1 MRKLPEAEL
10 KVMAALWDAGGEAGS
25 EELLSAVDEPWS
37 RTTLLTLLKRLE
49 SRGFVTAAREG
60 RVNRYRAAVAREAYL
75 ETEGESLLDRLCN
88 HSIREFVR
96 AMYDGERISPEELED
111 LRPGSLVIDLASKPG
126 GAGVGFMIK
135 GLHLA
140 ARSDTI
146 GGTERRGSYAARPGC
161 PQRF

>member
-1 MRKLPEAEL
+1 MGEL
-10 KVMAALWDAGGEAGS
+10 AG
-25 EELLSAVDEPWS
+25 
-37 RTTLLTLLKRLE
+37 
-49 SRGFVTAAREG
+49 
-60 RVNRYRAAVAREAYL
+60 
-75 ETEGESLLDRLCN
+75 RLCRSDLVIN
-88 HSIREFVR
+88 TAPVR
-96 AMYDGERISPEELED
+96 LLGEEELED

>member
-25 EELLSAVDEPWS
+25 EELLCAVDKPWS

-111 LRPGSLVIDLASKPG
+111 LRRYIDEV
-126 GAGVGFMIK
+126 AGK
-135 GLHLA
+135 
-140 ARSDTI
+140 
-146 GGTERRGSYAARPGC
+146 
-161 PQRF
+161 

>member
-25 EELLSAVDEPWS
+25 EELLSAVDESWS

-96 AMYDGERISPEELED
+96 AMYDGERIS
-111 LRPGSLVIDLASKPG
+111 RKNWRICAATSTRWRGNRR
-126 GAGVGFMIK
+126 AGQ
-135 GLHLA
+135 
-140 ARSDTI
+140 
-146 GGTERRGSYAARPGC
+146 RR
-161 PQRF
+161 

>member
-1 MRKLPEAEL
+1 MEELPITLQEANVL
-10 KVMAALWDAGGEAGS
+10 ILGYGRLGKVLANRFAALGARV
-25 EELLSAVDEPWS
+25 AV
-37 RTTLLTLLKRLE
+37 
-49 SRGFVTAAREG
+49 AARKCSDL
-60 RVNRYRAAVAREAYL
+60 AWAEAFGY
-75 ETEGESLLDRLCN
+75 ESVPMGELAGRLCRSDLVIN
-88 HSIREFVR
+88 TAPVR
-96 AMYDGERISPEELED
+96 LLGEEELED

>member
-25 EELLSAVDEPWS
+25 EELLCAVDEPWS

-49 SRGFVTAAREG
+49 SRGFVTA
-60 RVNRYRAAVAREAYL
+60 AREAYL

-111 LRPGSLVIDLASKPG
+111 LRRYIDEV
-126 GAGVGFMIK
+126 AGK
-135 GLHLA
+135 
-140 ARSDTI
+140 
-146 GGTERRGSYAARPGC
+146 
-161 PQRF
+161 